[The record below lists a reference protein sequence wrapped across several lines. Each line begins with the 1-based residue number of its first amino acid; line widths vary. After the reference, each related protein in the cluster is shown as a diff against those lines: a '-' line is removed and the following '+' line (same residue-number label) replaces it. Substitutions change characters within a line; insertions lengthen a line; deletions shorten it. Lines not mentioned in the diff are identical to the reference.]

1 MGVTKK
7 FGPLSENIRG
17 RRIVLV
23 DDSIVRGVTMTP
35 IVNLLRA
42 EGAKEVHIRIASP
55 PIKYP
60 CYMGIN
66 IPTRKELVAN
76 NIQQDKFAEYFGA
89 DSLHYLTVE
98 GLQQAVVEG
107 IKGDGLENTGHCV
120 ACLTGNYP
128 TDLDWW
134 GVDPT
139 ICGGGLKTKYSL
151 FFFVAVI

>member
-1 MGVTKK
+1 MNLKSSILLHIIFYSNVIVHHFRWNEMITLVINLYCAWWIL
-7 FGPLSENIRG
+7 LS
-17 RRIVLV
+17 LV
-23 DDSIVRGVTMTP
+23 CT
-35 IVNLLRA
+35 
-42 EGAKEVHIRIASP
+42 
-55 PIKYP
+55 
-60 CYMGIN
+60 
-66 IPTRKELVAN
+66 
-76 NIQQDKFAEYFGA
+76 GA

-139 ICGGGLKTKYSL
+139 VCGGGLRTKYS
-151 FFFVAVI
+151 FFFFCGCDLKKIKCWWNGVPISEQLSQNICYENT